1 MKALVV
7 FAESLKYLKDTLMRH
22 ARNQQTSIQEKD
34 IKWIIT
40 VPAIWSDPANS
51 LMRKAAV
58 KVNSHIRLNSLIL
71 LIW

>member
-7 FAESLKYLKDTLMRH
+7 FAESLKYLKDTLMRD

-40 VPAIWSDPANS
+40 VPAIWSDTAKS